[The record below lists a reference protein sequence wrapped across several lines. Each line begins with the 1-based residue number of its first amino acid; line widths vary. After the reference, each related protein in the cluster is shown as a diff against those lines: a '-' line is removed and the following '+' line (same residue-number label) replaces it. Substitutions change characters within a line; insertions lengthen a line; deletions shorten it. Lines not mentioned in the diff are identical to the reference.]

1 MENEGELNTKYKFLE
16 FNLYKNLVYDSPKG
30 LCIFKS
36 IDNLLI
42 LLYSD
47 RYNFMKSY
55 NLSTFQMINE
65 NRKANKTIYIIKHCF
80 DKNEKRDLIMT
91 AHSDAS
97 SKSNSVIV
105 WDFKTWEFIHIF
117 QRECY
122 DLESRLICF
131 INNQSQI
138 LIFIF
143 QSKDIHP
150 NIKNC
155 KEIYDLDG
163 KKIKEIN
170 INDNGYLCFIDSF
183 YDEKLSKNFILL
195 GFDNY
200 ALSYDY
206 KENTIFKKYETNSKS
221 SFYKIFINKKKE
233 VYELITLEEH
243 NIRIWDF
250 HSGVF
255 VKDIN
260 LKFKEE
266 ILDLHSM
273 YFLNNRY
280 ILLGSYENIILFD
293 LEEGNI
299 IKSIL
304 AHGHTDVINISKFK
318 HPKYGECLIT
328 RSSSEIIKC
337 WIIKNP

>member
-1 MENEGELNTKYKFLE
+1 MENEEELNIKYEFSE
-16 FNLYKNLVYDSPKG
+16 FNMYKSLAYDSPKG
-30 LCIFKS
+30 ICIFKS

-47 RYNFMKSY
+47 RYNFIKSY
-55 NLSTFQMINE
+55 NLSTFQKIKE
-65 NRKANKTIYIIKHCF
+65 NRKADKTIYVIKHCF
-80 DKNEKRDLIMT
+80 DKNKRRDLIMT
-91 AHSDAS
+91 AHNDAS

-105 WDFKTWEFIHIF
+105 WNFKTWEIVHIF

-143 QSKDIHP
+143 QSKGIYP
-150 NIKNC
+150 NIKDY

-170 INDNGYLCFIDSF
+170 TNENNLINSIDSF

-206 KENTIFKKYETNSKS
+206 KGNKIFKKYETNSKS

-233 VYELITLEEH
+233 IYELISLEKH

-255 VKDIN
+255 LKDIN

-266 ILDLHSM
+266 ILDLNSLC
-273 YFLNNRY
+273 FLNNRY
-280 ILLGSYENIILFD
+280 ILLGSYEKIILFD
-293 LEEGNI
+293 LEEENI
-299 IKSIL
+299 IKSIF
-304 AHGHTDVINISKFK
+304 AHGHTDVINIFKFK

-328 RSSSEIIKC
+328 RSSSQIIKC
-337 WIIKNP
+337 WIIKNS

>member
-1 MENEGELNTKYKFLE
+1 MENEGELNTKYEFSE
-16 FNLYKNLVYDSPKG
+16 FNLYKNIVYDSPKD

-47 RYNFMKSY
+47 RNNFMKSY
-55 NLSTFQMINE
+55 NLSTFQKTNE
-65 NRKANKTIYIIKHCF
+65 NRKTDKDIYNIKHCY
-80 DKNEKRDLIMT
+80 DKNKKRDLIMT

-97 SKSNSVIV
+97 KSHYVIL
-105 WDFKTWEFIHIF
+105 WKFKTWEFIHIF
-117 QRECY
+117 QRECC

-138 LIFIF
+138 SIFIF
-143 QSKDIHP
+143 QSKGIHP
-150 NIKNC
+150 NIKNF

-170 INDNGYLCFIDSF
+170 TNDNDYLNSVDSF

-195 GFDNY
+195 GFYNY

-206 KENTIFKKYETNSKS
+206 NENKVFKKYEANSKS

-233 VYELITLEEH
+233 IYELITLEKH

-250 HSGVF
+250 HSGAF
-255 VKDIN
+255 LKDIN
-260 LKFKEE
+260 LKFNEE
-266 ILDLHSM
+266 ILDLNSM
-273 YFLNNRY
+273 FFLNNRF
-280 ILLGSYENIILFD
+280 ILVGCYEKIILFD
-293 LEEGNI
+293 LEEENI
-299 IKSIL
+299 IKSFF
-304 AHGHTDVINISKFK
+304 AHGHADITNISKFR

-337 WIIKNP
+337 WIIKNS

>member
-1 MENEGELNTKYKFLE
+1 MENEQELNIKYEFSE
-16 FNLYKNLVYDSPKG
+16 FNLHKNLVYDSPKG

-36 IDNLLI
+36 IDNILI

-55 NLSTFQMINE
+55 NLSTFQMINK
-65 NRKANKTIYIIKHCF
+65 NRKSDKTIYIIKHCF
-80 DKNEKRDLIMT
+80 DQNKRRDLIMT
-91 AHSDAS
+91 AHSDVS
-97 SKSNSVIV
+97 SKSNSVKI
-105 WDFKTWEFIHIF
+105 WNFKTWEFVHIF

-143 QSKDIHP
+143 QSKGIHP
-150 NIKNC
+150 NINNF
-155 KEIYDLDG
+155 KEIYDLEG

-170 INDNGYLCFIDSF
+170 TNDKGLINSIDSF
-183 YDEKLSKNFILL
+183 YDEILSKNFILL

-206 KENTIFKKYETNSKS
+206 NENKVFKKYEANSKS

-233 VYELITLEEH
+233 IYELITLEEH

-250 HSGVF
+250 HSGDF
-255 VKDIN
+255 IKDIN
-260 LKFKEE
+260 LKYKEE
-266 ILDLHSM
+266 ILNLNSIG
-273 YFLNNRY
+273 FLNNRY
-280 ILLGSYENIILFD
+280 ILLGSYENIVLFD
-293 LEEGNI
+293 LEKGNI
-299 IKSIL
+299 IKSIF
-304 AHGHTDVINISKFK
+304 AHGHTDVINIFKFK

-328 RSSSEIIKC
+328 RSSSQIIKC
-337 WIIKNP
+337 WIIKNT